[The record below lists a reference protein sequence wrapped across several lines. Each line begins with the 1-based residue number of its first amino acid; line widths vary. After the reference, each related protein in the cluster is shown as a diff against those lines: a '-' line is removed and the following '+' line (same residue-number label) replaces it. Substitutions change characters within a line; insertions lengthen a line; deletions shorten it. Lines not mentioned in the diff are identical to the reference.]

1 MNKYIIH
8 CVTAWCGVYED
19 YSALAESE
27 GDLEDLAQDLS
38 YSLFIGNDGW
48 MDVAEECGYDPD
60 AMTEEEWD
68 NLYETTDEAMYYW
81 YSIELVDESD
91 PGQLEEWRECEL
103 VYNKESK

>member
-8 CVTAWCGVYED
+8 CVTAWCGVYKD

-27 GDLEDLAQDLS
+27 IELDDIAQNLA
-38 YSLFIGNDGW
+38 YSLFAEEDGW
-48 MDVAEECGYDPD
+48 QLVAEECGYDPD